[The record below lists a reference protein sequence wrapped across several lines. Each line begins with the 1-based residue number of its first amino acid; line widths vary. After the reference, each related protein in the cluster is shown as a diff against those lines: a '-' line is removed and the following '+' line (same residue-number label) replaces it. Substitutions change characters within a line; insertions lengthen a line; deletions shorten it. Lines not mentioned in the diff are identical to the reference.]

1 MHACRHTCM
10 HREVE
15 TCYQAQARCKRK
27 HDLQQE
33 LAQTQLLPRH
43 FCHYAC
49 NIKSSKRRPH
59 WATFCVYVHVRVS
72 ISVCLDA
79 WSADSALAGQCSACV
94 CVRVCVCVCVC
105 SCVCVRVSVHVC
117 VSRYVSVYVCTCIHA
132 RRCVCLY
139 ECVFMFLHVC
149 VCAQGL
155 HSSHVCV
162 FVCVVL
168 CVYVCMCVILHPSQR
183 ETSTTA
189 QYPCVLAS

>member
-1 MHACRHTCM
+1 M

-59 WATFCVYVHVRVS
+59 WAMFCVYVHVRVS

-79 WSADSALAGQCSACV
+79 WSANSALAGQCSACV
-94 CVRVCVCVCVC
+94 CVCVCVRVCVCVCVC
-105 SCVCVRVSVHVC
+105 VHMCAWSCVYAC
-117 VSRYVSVYVCTCIHA
+117 CTYA
-132 RRCVCLY
+132 R
-139 ECVFMFLHVC
+139 VC
-149 VCAQGL
+149 VCACMYA
-155 HSSHVCV
+155 HVKCRQRSPLAV
-162 FVCVVL
+162 FRSKNTGGFTCTFTLGGVSMHIYIRRCL
-168 CVYVCMCVILHPSQR
+168 RLMCM
-183 ETSTTA
+183 
-189 QYPCVLAS
+189 